1 LVSILQGALGGPDSI
16 QILLFLHREAG
27 PVMTKDIMG
36 ALEIRNW
43 STTTTILRRLEE
55 AKLVTVEEMSVGRY
69 KSRAKFWRV
78 EQKFGVKVAAALE
91 EVERLGAEAA
101 SYKPPTAAGRPG
113 MVDIESS
120 GEKLVMM
127 VQHAVQRATGS
138 GGP

>member
-1 LVSILQGALGGPDSI
+1 LVGILQGALGGPHSI
-16 QILLFLHREAG
+16 RILLFLHREAG

-43 STTTTILRRLEE
+43 STTTRILRRLEE
-55 AKLVTVEEMSVGRY
+55 AKLVTVEEINVGRY
-69 KSRAKFWRV
+69 KSRGKFWRI

-101 SYKPPTAAGRPG
+101 SYKPPMAGRPG

-120 GEKLVMM
+120 GEKLMM
-127 VQHAVQRATGS
+127 IVQHAVQRATGN